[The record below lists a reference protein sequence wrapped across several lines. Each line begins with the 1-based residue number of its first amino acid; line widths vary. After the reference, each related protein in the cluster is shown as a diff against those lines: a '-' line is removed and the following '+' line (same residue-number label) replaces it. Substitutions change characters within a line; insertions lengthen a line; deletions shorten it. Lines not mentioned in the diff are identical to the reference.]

1 MKHAAS
7 YAIGLALS
15 LVYVS
20 LVGVLSIQIA
30 GVAGGAVFDLSNTLT
45 AVTEPNAGLLQLLG
59 IAVASGA
66 VLWILMRR
74 GGTTGTDTQRLLRL
88 GFGTGTLVQIAV
100 GVALLVGRF
109 SVLDLNQGPAK
120 WLEGW
125 ITSGASNSAVH
136 VVFIVTVYLIVTRRR
151 RTGGTAQTSPA

>member
-7 YAIGLALS
+7 YATGLALS

-20 LVGVLSIQIA
+20 LVGALSIQIS
-30 GVAGGAVFDLSNTLT
+30 GLAGGAVFDLSNTLT
-45 AVTEPNAGLLQLLG
+45 AVTEPNAGLLQVLG

-74 GGTTGTDTQRLLRL
+74 GTTGTDVQRLLRL

-151 RTGGTAQTSPA
+151 RTGGTAQTSPD

>member
-1 MKHAAS
+1 MKNAAS

-20 LVGVLSIQIA
+20 LVGMLSIQIA
-30 GVAGGAVFDLSNTLT
+30 GLAGGAVFDLSNTLV
-45 AVTEPNAGLLQLLG
+45 AVTERNAGLPQLLG

-74 GGTTGTDTQRLLRL
+74 GTTGSDVQRLLRL

-136 VVFIVTVYLIVTRRR
+136 VVLIVTGYLIVTRRH
-151 RTGGTAQTSPA
+151 RTGGTAETSPA